1 MTEALSTAAF
11 ALALILYAGASGLF
25 FLSVARSQRPQGRS
39 ASGSVASEGAAS
51 SRGRAPASA
60 PPPSPSQDGPRTDL
74 APYLLGGGALGH
86 LAYVMMASFV
96 ANVCPIRSVHFIL
109 SFASLFG
116 VATYLLLRRRFDID
130 ALGLLVGPLGLA
142 FLLGTYFLAK
152 PEPAP
157 RFSML
162 FITLHVLANLL
173 GVALFVLAGGAAGLY
188 LVQERRIK
196 VKKRAAARIHG
207 LPPLDAL
214 DHAVHRFLVAGFP
227 LLTLGIITGTYW
239 AKTLEMGSPDVVM
252 RTIFGYA
259 TWLLIAGVLLLRAL
273 AGWRGR
279 RAAYGTIAGLVCVA
293 AVLFIYLVR
302 PPGSGVAPPHHG
314 GAPGKAGALAPPR
327 GAPGEMDAPA
337 REVGAPG
344 ETGARRREA

>member
-1 MTEALSTAAF
+1 MAAF

-25 FLSVARSQRPQGRS
+25 FLSVARSQRPHGRGSRISGAPDGSS
-39 ASGSVASEGAAS
+39 ATARVGAHT
-51 SRGRAPASA
+51 SA
-60 PPPSPSQDGPRTDL
+60 PPPAQGPRTGL

-109 SFASLFG
+109 SIASLFA
-116 VATYLLLRRRFDID
+116 VATYLVLRRRFDID

-142 FLLGTYFLAK
+142 FLLGTYFLGK
-152 PEPAP
+152 PASEP

-162 FITLHVLANLL
+162 FITMHVLANLL

-196 VKKRAAARIHG
+196 VKKRVAAHIHS
-207 LPPLDAL
+207 LPPLDTL

-239 AKTLEMGSPDVVM
+239 AKKLEMGSPEVVM

-259 TWLLIAGVLLLRAL
+259 TWFLIAGVLLLRAL

-293 AVLFIYLVR
+293 AVLLIYLVR
-302 PPGSGVAPPHHG
+302 PDGAGVAPTHDG
-314 GAPGKAGALAPPR
+314 GAPDRTGALAPDDSV
-327 GAPGEMDAPA
+327 PGETRAPA
-337 REVGAPG
+337 LHDGAPG